1 MRDWH
6 WGPQVKACTALCNSH
21 LYVKQKDLKRT
32 HQRATS
38 SRIRSFLWRFK
49 IIERFFAAALKHDVL
64 PSESEE
70 IFFNDPLLLNHDAR
84 HSQSEPRFLALGIT
98 HDRRLLTVVFT
109 LRENNTLIR
118 IISARDQHRK
128 ERLVYAK
135 AN

>member
-1 MRDWH
+1 M
-6 WGPQVKACTALCNSH
+6 LN
-21 LYVKQKDLKRT
+21 LDLIVGFQWDTGNAEKSD
-32 HQRATS
+32 Q
-38 SRIRSFLWRFK
+38 
-49 IIERFFAAALKHDVL
+49 KHDVL

-70 IFFNDPLLLNHDAR
+70 IFFNEPLLLNHDAK

-98 HDRRLLTVVFT
+98 HAGRLLTIVFT

-128 ERLVYAK
+128 ERLLYAK

>member
-1 MRDWH
+1 MLNLGLIVGFQWDT
-6 WGPQVKACTALCNSH
+6 GNAEKSDQ
-21 LYVKQKDLKRT
+21 
-32 HQRATS
+32 
-38 SRIRSFLWRFK
+38 
-49 IIERFFAAALKHDVL
+49 KHDVL

-70 IFFNDPLLLNHDAR
+70 IFFNEPLLLNHDAK

-98 HDRRLLTVVFT
+98 HAGRLLTIVFT

-128 ERLVYAK
+128 ERLLYAK

>member
-1 MRDWH
+1 M
-6 WGPQVKACTALCNSH
+6 LN
-21 LYVKQKDLKRT
+21 LDL
-32 HQRATS
+32 
-38 SRIRSFLWRFK
+38 
-49 IIERFFAAALKHDVL
+49 IIGFQWDTGNAEKSDLKHDVL

-70 IFFNDPLLLNHDAR
+70 IFFNDPLLLNHDGK
-84 HSQSEPRFLALGIT
+84 HSQSETRFLALGIT
-98 HDRRLLTVVFT
+98 HERRLLTVVFT

>member
-1 MRDWH
+1 M
-6 WGPQVKACTALCNSH
+6 LN
-21 LYVKQKDLKRT
+21 LDLIVGFQWDTGNAEKSD
-32 HQRATS
+32 Q
-38 SRIRSFLWRFK
+38 
-49 IIERFFAAALKHDVL
+49 KHDVL

-70 IFFNDPLLLNHDAR
+70 IFFNEPLLLNHDAK

-98 HDRRLLTVVFT
+98 HAGRLLTIVFT

-128 ERLVYAK
+128 ERLLYAN

>member
-1 MRDWH
+1 M
-6 WGPQVKACTALCNSH
+6 L
-21 LYVKQKDLKRT
+21 DLDLIVGFQWDQGNAEKSD
-32 HQRATS
+32 Q
-38 SRIRSFLWRFK
+38 
-49 IIERFFAAALKHDVL
+49 KHDVL

-70 IFFNDPLLLNHDAR
+70 IFFNDPLLLNHDPK

-98 HDRRLLTVVFT
+98 HESRLLTVVFT

-118 IISARDQHRK
+118 VISARDQHRK

>member
-1 MRDWH
+1 M
-6 WGPQVKACTALCNSH
+6 LN
-21 LYVKQKDLKRT
+21 LDLIVGFQWDPGNAEKSD
-32 HQRATS
+32 Q
-38 SRIRSFLWRFK
+38 
-49 IIERFFAAALKHDVL
+49 KHDVL

-70 IFFNDPLLLNHDAR
+70 IFFNEPLLLNHHAK

-98 HDRRLLTVVFT
+98 HAGRLLTIVFT

-128 ERLVYAK
+128 ERLLYAK